1 MTPDISCSLSVY
13 APCTQAM
20 YHRAGRCSIALPF
33 GLTPSLVRCYRFP
46 DLTIRPTAADP
57 PPHTPLRR
65 LVAYA
70 TGEGAYSLTVNGIGA
85 FALLFY
91 VQVLGLSGSLAGL
104 ALSVTMLWDAVTDP
118 VMGHISDNTRSR
130 FGRRHPY
137 ILGGGILLAM
147 AFFCLW
153 SVPGTVKG
161 PAAIFWYLLAMNL
174 VVKTASTIFG
184 VPYIA
189 LGFEICTDYDE
200 RAKLQSVRYILN
212 MTMNLVFNAG
222 GWLLFFGDR
231 RGALGRIIDGTTIEA
246 NYRRMGLVL
255 SLAVLALILIC
266 YFSTK
271 RHAYDTRHL
280 PGIAGNN
287 LRAFARDMK
296 DILKDRLAV
305 AVFAYF
311 AIAQFGMLLVS
322 QIQMFTYRF
331 YMGFPDIL
339 KTIVHGSGMV
349 GFALGSLV
357 AAPLVRRWDKKPAA
371 AAGVALNVAGS
382 LLLYVFFIGGILAP
396 QAALRLPEGLP
407 LVGGMMFPL
416 AAMVFAF
423 GQTMYWGGNG
433 VLAPLATSMIADVSE
448 LNKHRTGVLKDGSY
462 SAVFSFFNKATTSL
476 GLLVTGLMLDA
487 AGIIPE
493 ASTQTAAAARNVA
506 RLTFVSGPVIALL
519 ALLVMLTYPV
529 NRQYMANVRAGL
541 AGALERGA

>member
-1 MTPDISCSLSVY
+1 LT
-13 APCTQAM
+13 AP
-20 YHRAGRCSIALPF
+20 
-33 GLTPSLVRCYRFP
+33 
-46 DLTIRPTAADP
+46 PTATEP
-57 PPHTPLRR
+57 RHRTPLGH

-70 TGEGAYSLTVNGIGA
+70 TGEGAYSLTVNGISA

-91 VQVLGLSGSLAGL
+91 VQVLGLSGRQAGL
-104 ALSVTMLWDAVTDP
+104 ALSITMLWDAVTDP

-137 ILGGGILLAM
+137 ILGGGVFLALS
-147 AFFCLW
+147 FFFLW
-153 SVPGTVKG
+153 SVPGIFKG
-161 PAAIFWYLLAMNL
+161 PQAIFWYLLGMNL
-174 VVKTASTIFG
+174 IVKTASTIFG

-200 RAKLQSVRYILN
+200 RAKLQSVRYVFN
-212 MTMNLVFNAG
+212 MTMNLIFTAG

-231 RGALGRIIDGTTIEA
+231 RGAPGRIIDGTTLEA
-246 NYRRMGLVL
+246 NYRRMGLAL

-266 YFSTK
+266 YFATR
-271 RHAYDTRHL
+271 RHASDTRFL
-280 PGIAGNN
+280 PDIAGNS
-287 LRAFARDMK
+287 LKAFALDMR
-296 DILKDRLAV
+296 DILRDRLAI

-311 AIAQFGMLLVS
+311 AVAQFGMLLVS

-331 YMGFPDIL
+331 YMDFPDFL

-349 GFALGSLV
+349 GFALGSLL

-371 AAGVALNVAGS
+371 VVGVALNIIGS
-382 LLLYVFFIGGILAP
+382 IVLYVFFIGGILAP
-396 QAALRLPEGLP
+396 QAAVRLPEGLP

-416 AAMVFAF
+416 AAMVFAL

-433 VLAPLATSMIADVSE
+433 VLAPLAASMIADVSE
-448 LNKHRTGVLKDGSY
+448 INNHRTGVLKDGSY
-462 SAVFSFFNKATTSL
+462 SAVFSFFNKTTTSL

-493 ASTQTAAAARNVA
+493 AASQTAAAARNVA

-519 ALLVMLTYPV
+519 ALLIMLTYPV
-529 NRQYMANVRAGL
+529 DRRYMMKVKMALAGRAGSP
-541 AGALERGA
+541 